1 MKKYC
6 LKPEAKSELL
16 KQIAGILVIIAFL
29 LFVGGLIAL
38 PFSFFIA
45 PHDIV
50 SLILCYIG
58 ILSWTIV
65 FSFIVINIKLWLQ
78 SNIIEC

>member
-1 MKKYC
+1 MKRYC
-6 LKPEAKSELL
+6 LKPEVKKDIIVFITHLFYS
-16 KQIAGILVIIAFL
+16 IILILFL
-29 LFVGGLIAL
+29 SGLIAL

-45 PHDIV
+45 PD

-65 FSFIVINIKLWLQ
+65 FSFIVINIKRWLQ